1 MEKYLSDRIKD
12 LLPMREVIEMYGF
25 SPNRHNCIRC
35 PFHSEK
41 TASFHIYS
49 KSYYCFGCG
58 KSGDIFSFVQEIK
71 GVSFKDAL
79 YSLAQI
85 VGIPTEDVT
94 KANIMKVERKASNQ
108 EKWEAK
114 EYAIYRILSTYF
126 NLLKLWFEEL
136 SPASSDEEPNVYF
149 ITACRELAKLDY
161 DCMIY
166 IQGTQQERYDYYKN
180 HGGDL
185 QYYVKQLFR
194 YGVLS

>member
-1 MEKYLSDRIKD
+1 MDQYLSDRIKD
-12 LLPMREVIEMYGF
+12 LLPMREVVEMYGF
-25 SPNRHNCIRC
+25 SPNRQSCIRC

-79 YSLAQI
+79 YSLAQT
-85 VGIPTEDVT
+85 VGIQIEDVT
-94 KANIMKVERKASNQ
+94 QANIEKVERKASNQ

-114 EYAIYRILSTYF
+114 EYAIYRILDAYYY
-126 NLLKLWFEEL
+126 LLKVWFEEFAPK
-136 SPASSDEEPNVYF
+136 SPDEEQNVYF
-149 ITACRELAKLDY
+149 LTACRELAKLDY
-161 DCMIY
+161 ECMIF
-166 IQGTQQERYDYYKN
+166 IQGTQQERYDYFKN

-185 QYYVKQLFR
+185 QYYVKQLRR
-194 YGVLS
+194 YGVLG